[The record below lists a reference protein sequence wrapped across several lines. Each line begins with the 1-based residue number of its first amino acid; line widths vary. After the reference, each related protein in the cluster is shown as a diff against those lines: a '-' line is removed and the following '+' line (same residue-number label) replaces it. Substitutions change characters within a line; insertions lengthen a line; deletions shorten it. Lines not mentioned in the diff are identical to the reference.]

1 VDMEASGIKTV
12 PQMFSGC
19 SSLAEVLLP
28 RNAEVIG
35 LNAFQDLTSLKQ
47 IAFPSTL
54 KTIEA
59 LAFLRSGLEAITI
72 PYSVSRIDESA
83 FKDCKAITLCIE
95 SYPATDVE
103 PAAADG
109 ESDVQ
114 PGANEELLTIGKQA
128 FNTATMTGGVT
139 CHRFKVPVI
148 ADDTFSA
155 ATYKN
160 KLYVPWGM
168 ADAYYQVDEN
178 GKPYGW
184 GKFGSEITGL
194 DGIEAEGAVS
204 VSVSGG
210 VLRVRGC
217 GGETVNVYGV
227 DGRRVYCGAEGE
239 ISLPGGIYIVTAG
252 SYVTK
257 VML

>member
-1 VDMEASGIKTV
+1 
-12 PQMFSGC
+12 
-19 SSLAEVLLP
+19 
-28 RNAEVIG
+28 
-35 LNAFQDLTSLKQ
+35 
-47 IAFPSTL
+47 
-54 KTIEA
+54 
-59 LAFLRSGLEAITI
+59 
-72 PYSVSRIDESA
+72 
-83 FKDCKAITLCIE
+83 
-95 SYPATDVE
+95 
-103 PAAADG
+103 
-109 ESDVQ
+109 
-114 PGANEELLTIGKQA
+114 
-128 FNTATMTGGVT
+128 MTGGVT
-139 CHRFKVPVI
+139 CHRFKVQVI
-148 ADDTFSA
+148 ADDTFNTV
-155 ATYKN
+155 TYKN

-168 ADAYYQVDEN
+168 ADAYYQVDDN

-184 GKFGSEITGL
+184 GNFGSEITGL

-210 VLRVRGC
+210 VLRVSGC